1 MHALKDVSFKID
13 ARDVFG
19 VIGYSGAGKSTL
31 VRLVNQ
37 LEQATEGHVIVDG
50 HDINTYSE
58 KELRNVKKDIG
69 MIFQHFNLVKRSTVL
84 RNVLSGR
91 VGYHPTWKMVLGLF
105 PKEDKIKAMDALER
119 VNILDKYD
127 QRSDELSGGQ

>member
-1 MHALKDVSFKID
+1 M
-13 ARDVFG
+13 FG

-58 KELRNVKKDIG
+58 KTSQRKRYRND
-69 MIFQHFNLVKRSTVL
+69 F
-84 RNVLSGR
+84 
-91 VGYHPTWKMVLGLF
+91 PTF
-105 PKEDKIKAMDALER
+105 
-119 VNILDKYD
+119 
-127 QRSDELSGGQ
+127 